1 MRSLQHGKRNYAL
14 DIDSIDPAM
23 MDIPEAHHHTEHPAL
38 AGLHASIKEFRDRVT
53 RAVALISD
61 LRRRNEE
68 LERMVASH
76 EHAMRELQ
84 ERLDEREFRIIELE
98 EQAQRSPTSSP
109 TGLSVDTVEKLLY
122 LSPDE
127 REALERQIGDL
138 IARIDAHLG

>member
-1 MRSLQHGKRNYAL
+1 
-14 DIDSIDPAM
+14 M
-23 MDIPEAHHHTEHPAL
+23 MDIPEVHHHAESPAL
-38 AGLHASIKEFRDRVT
+38 AGLQASIKEFRDRVT
-53 RAVALISD
+53 RASALISD

-68 LERMVASH
+68 LERTVTAH
-76 EHAMRELQ
+76 EHALRELQ

-98 EQAQRSPTSSP
+98 EQLQGASSSSP